1 MCCGARWWRFLTG
14 LPDLTKLSPM
24 VNRPTGRTTGPD
36 VAATSEVA
44 TRLHPVRTARVYVEV
59 VEQILQLV
67 QEGYLSPGDRLP
79 SERELAS
86 RLGVSRSSVREAM
99 TALELLGTI
108 QIKAGAGIFVG
119 SQANGRLAE
128 QVAALAKEG
137 PLEILEARLIIEP
150 GVARLAALR
159 RSQTDLQDMRLQISK
174 MASELNSGRNAW
186 EPDWGFHEA
195 IARAAQNPVL
205 ASMSDAMGQRMAH
218 PMWTLMRSHNF
229 EFAERAQR
237 YLEDHRRILLAIE
250 DGDGDAALKAMTR
263 HISTIL
269 RDLGSRPAPGEPIT

>member
-1 MCCGARWWRFLTG
+1 
-14 LPDLTKLSPM
+14 M

-108 QIKAGAGIFVG
+108 QIKAGG
-119 SQANGRLAE
+119 
-128 QVAALAKEG
+128 
-137 PLEILEARLIIEP
+137 
-150 GVARLAALR
+150 
-159 RSQTDLQDMRLQISK
+159 
-174 MASELNSGRNAW
+174 
-186 EPDWGFHEA
+186 
-195 IARAAQNPVL
+195 
-205 ASMSDAMGQRMAH
+205 
-218 PMWTLMRSHNF
+218 
-229 EFAERAQR
+229 
-237 YLEDHRRILLAIE
+237 
-250 DGDGDAALKAMTR
+250 
-263 HISTIL
+263 
-269 RDLGSRPAPGEPIT
+269 

>member
-1 MCCGARWWRFLTG
+1 
-14 LPDLTKLSPM
+14 M

-36 VAATSEVA
+36 VTAANEVA

-119 SQANGRLAE
+119 SPANGRLAE

-150 GVARLAALR
+150 GVAQLAALR
-159 RSQTDLQDMRLQISK
+159 RSQADLQDMRLQISK
-174 MASELNSGRNAW
+174 MASELESGRNAW

-250 DGDGDAALKAMTR
+250 GGDGEAAFKAMAR